1 MNFKIA
7 LAAAIL
13 LTGGAYLSDAQQ
25 QAATKTVATA
35 QSFNAKISEYEK
47 ASASQQNTAL
57 EGLKQ
62 QMNEGIAAAKLKI
75 VQASGN
81 TAQQQASEGYQKKVS
96 AYNEVV
102 RLSGESS
109 AASKAGI
116 VTALK
121 QYAAT
126 L

>member
-1 MNFKIA
+1 MNLKIA

-13 LTGGAYLSDAQQ
+13 FTGGAYVSDAQQ
-25 QAATKTVATA
+25 QAATKTVVTA

-47 ASASQQNTAL
+47 ASAAQQSTLL

-62 QMNEGIAAAKLKI
+62 QMNDGIAAAKLKI
-75 VQASGN
+75 AQASGN
-81 TAQQQASEGYQKKVS
+81 TAAQQASEQYQKKVA
-96 AYNEVV
+96 AYNDVI
-102 RLSGESS
+102 RQSRDNS
-109 AASKAGI
+109 ATAKAGI